1 MVGIRFV
8 KANKNGFSPGNK
20 INRTNHP
27 RRGGM
32 FMETIMDYFKANPA
46 AFTLLSLAVVIV
58 VLYSILQK
66 MIKLAIVVVFL
77 VLISGGVYFFK
88 DPGTIPDKIKTSVE
102 TFKNGSEA
110 ISDKFSNLWSDM
122 KDLGGKMKKVPGD
135 LNKMLDTSKEQAG
148 K

>member
-1 MVGIRFV
+1 
-8 KANKNGFSPGNK
+8 
-20 INRTNHP
+20 
-27 RRGGM
+27 
-32 FMETIMDYFKANPA
+32 METIMDYFKANPA